1 MKIYCLIL
9 VFLLIVVTAEAGHIT
24 APPPLKDLPVSLQ
37 HYLKQLYDN
46 FNVLE
51 TVIVNPDGVRNGKMG
66 EQLYLQTGGLHYHC
80 INTDGSTV
88 WRCEEI
94 TDTP

>member
-1 MKIYCLIL
+1 MKKYCLVIGF
-9 VFLLIVVTAEAGHIT
+9 VFIASVVYAGHIT
-24 APPPLKDLPVSLQ
+24 SPPPLKDLPVSLQ

-51 TVIVNPDGVRNGKMG
+51 TVTTNPDGVRNGKQG

-80 INTDGSTV
+80 INTDGSKT